1 MKILCRYVLA
11 VMGGLGMMNVYFC
24 RINLSVAMVAMVGV
38 TDSGDN
44 VNDTVER
51 CESRGNSD
59 EEDPVVSNGE
69 FDWSKSQQGLLTGSY
84 YYSYTI
90 GQVPIQKS
98 LNINKKSF
106 RFLSPG

>member
-11 VMGGLGMMNVYFC
+11 VMGGLGMMNVYFS
-24 RINLSVAMVAMVGV
+24 RINLSVVTVALVGV
-38 TDSGDN
+38 TDSSDN

-59 EEDPVVSNGE
+59 EEDPVDSNGE

-90 GQVPIQKS
+90 GQVPLQNS
-98 LNINKKSF
+98 YNVNQKSF
-106 RFLSPG
+106 R